1 MGLYGERIGAL
12 HMVLP
17 DKKIA
22 KNVKSQIRSIIR
34 NNYSTPPHHGA
45 AIVTT
50 ILSNKEL
57 HDKWKEELKQISL
70 NLNNM
75 RWKLRHTLEKND
87 TPGDWKHITD

>member
-1 MGLYGERIGAL
+1 MMHFLHHGFSLIISQSFEKVMGLYGERVGAL

-17 DKKIA
+17 ESKTA
-22 KNVKSQIRSIIR
+22 RNVKSQIRSIIR

-57 HDKWKEELKQISL
+57 NDKWKEELKEISV
-70 NLNNM
+70 NLKNM
-75 RWKLRHTLEKND
+75 R
-87 TPGDWKHITD
+87 